1 MTRPL
6 NAKTQAAIDDIRGK
20 LEFGDW
26 SEGQRIA
33 LGCRMLAAEGH
44 AETLAGQ
51 VTVRQLDGTYLTV
64 PLGRG
69 FSEVTAAD
77 LVRIDRNLQVLEG
90 RGAANPAITFH
101 MSVYSARPEVRCIV
115 HTHPPFVTAL
125 SMTGQSLKIAH
136 MDSTPLFEDCA
147 YLPMWPG
154 LPVADR
160 EGEIISAAL
169 GTKRG
174 ILLASHG
181 LLTATSSIEES
192 IYLALLFERSARNQ
206 LRAAVYGPVQEL
218 DADLAR
224 ESHDFLLRPEIV
236 KATFATM
243 SREVVANTSRPVW

>member
-1 MTRPL
+1 MTRLL
-6 NAKTQAAIDDIRGK
+6 NAKAQAAIDDIQGK

-26 SEGQRIA
+26 SESQRIA

-51 VTVRQLDGTYLTV
+51 VTVRQSDGSYLTV

-69 FSEVTAAD
+69 FAEVTSAD
-77 LVRIDRNLQVLEG
+77 LVRIDRDLKVLEG
-90 RGAANPAITFH
+90 HGAANPAITFH
-101 MSVYSARPEVRCIV
+101 MWVYAVRPDVRCIV
-115 HTHPPFVTAL
+115 HTHPPFVAAL

-154 LPVADR
+154 LPVADK

-169 GTKRG
+169 GTKRS
-174 ILLASHG
+174 ILLARHG

-192 IYLALLFERSARNQ
+192 IYLALIFERSARNQ
-206 LRAAVYGPVQEL
+206 LRVAVYGDTQEL

-224 ESHDFLLRPEIV
+224 ESHDFLLRSEIV

-243 SREVVANTSRPVW
+243 SRDIIAGTSRPVW